1 MQDKILT
8 SDDNEKNLK
17 MEKEAPAALAAPA
30 EQLQI
35 KIKQLQTL
43 QNGILSVIADIA
55 GNRCEDT
62 GSHIER
68 TASLLKILIDAMTM
82 RKVYSLELNKFD
94 LDTLCSSARLYD
106 IGKITI
112 SDNVLN
118 KPGKLTN
125 EEYETIKAHAA
136 RGERIIDKM
145 ILRTG
150 DDSEFLHN
158 AKLFAGYHHE
168 RWDGKGYPH
177 GLDRLNIPVQGRI
190 MAIVDVYDALVSERP
205 YKKPFTPE
213 EAEKI
218 IMDSTGEMFDPLIA
232 DVFNEVREQFRAA
245 VKQSN

>member
-1 MQDKILT
+1 MQNTIFTADNNTNLSVKNEANAASAEQFQKKI
-8 SDDNEKNLK
+8 
-17 MEKEAPAALAAPA
+17 

-35 KIKQLQTL
+35 L

-55 GNRCEDT
+55 ENRNDET

-68 TASLLKILIDAMTM
+68 TALFLKILIAAMM
-82 RKVYSLELNKFD
+82 EHKIYPLELKKFD
-94 LDTLCSSARLYD
+94 LDLICSSARLYD

-125 EEYETIKAHAA
+125 EEFETIKTHAA
-136 RGERIIDKM
+136 RGEHIIDKM

-150 DDSEFLHN
+150 DGFEFLHN

-177 GLDRLNIPVQGRI
+177 RLDRLNIPVQGRI
-190 MAIVDVYDALVSERP
+190 MAIIDVYNALVSERP
-205 YKKPFTPE
+205 YKNPFTPE

-218 IMDSTGEMFDPLIA
+218 IIDSTGEMFDPLIV
-232 DVFNEVREQFRAA
+232 DIFNEVRGQFRAA
-245 VKQSN
+245 VK